1 MANNRIVRLQTNE
14 TDVAF
19 GMSNKDSI
27 SHVLSVEGLDD
38 VDKEAILGGT
48 AARLLGIS

>member
-1 MANNRIVRLQTNE
+1 MGNNKIVRLQKNGA
-14 TDVAF
+14 DVAF
-19 GMSNKDSI
+19 GMSNKDSNN
-27 SHVLSVEGLDD
+27 HVLSVEGLDD